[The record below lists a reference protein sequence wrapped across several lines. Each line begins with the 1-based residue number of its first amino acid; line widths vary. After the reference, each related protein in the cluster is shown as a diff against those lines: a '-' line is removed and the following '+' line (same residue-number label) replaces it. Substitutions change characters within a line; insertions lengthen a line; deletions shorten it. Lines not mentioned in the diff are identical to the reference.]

1 MSNKNP
7 YLPLQDNSAIDALIA
22 AKALRGIPNARK
34 EAMGTALKEWSK
46 FKKGEEDYNMEEFYT
61 LLCDNIITERV
72 RVGGDWVVAQAVPS
86 RKLRELVRSILG
98 PDLVFVVLDLEKG
111 LQEERLKP
119 RLGSFDKKYFDMK
132 YEAAQD
138 DEENTIDL
146 KITREMELGKVV
158 DIIISKTN

>member
-1 MSNKNP
+1 MGVNC
-7 YLPLQDNSAIDALIA
+7 PLSGPPGL
-22 AKALRGIPNARK
+22 
-34 EAMGTALKEWSK
+34 
-46 FKKGEEDYNMEEFYT
+46 
-61 LLCDNIITERV
+61 
-72 RVGGDWVVAQAVPS
+72 
-86 RKLRELVRSILG
+86 RSILG